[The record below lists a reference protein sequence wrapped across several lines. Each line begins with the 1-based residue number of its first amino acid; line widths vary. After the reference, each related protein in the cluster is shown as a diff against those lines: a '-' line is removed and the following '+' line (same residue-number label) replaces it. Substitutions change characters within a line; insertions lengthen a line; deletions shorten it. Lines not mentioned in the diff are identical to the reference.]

1 MESEHLL
8 ILDDNATTDPK
19 YGGNPTER
27 NIESLLDAGVIL
39 VDKPRGPTSHQLTAW
54 AREMLGIQRLGHG
67 GTLDPFA
74 TGLLTM
80 LCGKATR
87 LTEMVLTG
95 DKRYLA
101 LLRFGRE
108 VREEELAETLDSL
121 TGEIYN
127 VPPLES
133 AVKVRVRTRLIH
145 EMPLIETEQENRL
158 AALTITCNAG
168 TYIRTLA
175 RDIGLLLDTTCELL
189 ELHRDKTGSFDQS
202 HACSMQQLTDA
213 VFLWREHE
221 DDRALRRLIAPV
233 ESILSHLPRIVVKDG
248 AAAAISHGAALA
260 RPGVVSLDEG
270 IERGDLVVL
279 ESLKGEAVALAETNS
294 ATSKIASMEHG
305 EVARPKVVLMQ
316 AGIYPQT
323 WSRD

>member
-1 MESEHLL
+1 ML
-8 ILDDNATTDPK
+8 ILDESATTDAKFGCDP
-19 YGGNPTER
+19 YER
-27 NIESLLDAGVIL
+27 NLQSLLDAGVIL

-95 DKRYLA
+95 DKKYIAIVKLGCQINA
-101 LLRFGRE
+101 TELEKLLR
-108 VREEELAETLDSL
+108 SL

-133 AVKVRVRTRLIH
+133 AVKVRVRTRIIH
-145 EMPLIETEQENRL
+145 EMNIIDSDLESNIF
-158 AALTITCNAG
+158 TISISCSAG

-175 RDIGLLLDTTCELL
+175 RDIGLMLDTSCELT
-189 ELHRDKTGSFDQS
+189 ELHRDQTGSFNQTN
-202 HACSMQQLTDA
+202 ACTMQQLTDA
-213 VFLWREHE
+213 VFLWKEHD

-233 ESILSHLPRIVVKDG
+233 ESILGHFPRIVVKDG
-248 AAAAISHGAALA
+248 AVAAISHGAALA
-260 RPGVVSLDEG
+260 RPGVVSIDDG

-279 ESLKGEAVALAETNS
+279 ESLKGEAVAIAETNS
-294 ATSKIASMEHG
+294 GAKKIQSMEHG

-316 AGIYPQT
+316 TGIYPQT
-323 WSRD
+323 WQKE

>member
-1 MESEHLL
+1 ML
-8 ILDDNATTDPK
+8 ILDESATTDVKFGCDP
-19 YGGNPTER
+19 YER
-27 NIESLLDAGVIL
+27 NLESLLDAGVIL

-95 DKRYLA
+95 DKKYIAIVKLGRQINPTELEK
-101 LLRFGRE
+101 LLN
-108 VREEELAETLDSL
+108 SL

-133 AVKVRVRTRLIH
+133 AVKVRVRTRIIHQMNIIDSDLESNIFSILIS
-145 EMPLIETEQENRL
+145 
-158 AALTITCNAG
+158 CNAG

-175 RDIGLLLDTTCELL
+175 RDIGLILDTSCELT
-189 ELHRDKTGSFDQS
+189 ELHRDQTGSFNQTN
-202 HACSMQQLTDA
+202 ACTMQHLTDA
-213 VFLWREHE
+213 VFLWKEHY
-221 DDRALRRLIAPV
+221 DDKALRRLIAPV
-233 ESILSHLPRIVVKDG
+233 ESILGHFPRIIVKDG

-260 RPGVVSLDEG
+260 RPGIVGIDDE

-279 ESLKGEAVALAETNS
+279 ESLKGEAVAIAETNS
-294 ATSKIASMEHG
+294 GAKKIQSMKHG

-316 AGIYPQT
+316 PGIYPQT
-323 WSRD
+323 WQKE

>member
-1 MESEHLL
+1 ML
-8 ILDDNATTDPK
+8 ILDENATTDPK
-19 YGGNPTER
+19 YGGNPADRT
-27 NIESLLDAGVIL
+27 IESLLDAGVIL

-101 LLRFGRE
+101 LLRFGRD
-108 VREEELAETLDSL
+108 VTEEELSNITDSL

-133 AVKVRVRTRLIH
+133 AVKVRVRTRIIH
-145 EMPLIETEQENRL
+145 DFSLIESEDENRL

-175 RDIGLLLDTTCELL
+175 RDIGLLLDTNCELL
-189 ELHRDKTGSFDQS
+189 ELHRDQTGSFDQS
-202 HACSMQQLTDA
+202 HACTMQQLTDA
-213 VFLWREHE
+213 IFLWREHE
-221 DDRALRRLIAPV
+221 DDRAMRRLIAPV
-233 ESILSHLPRIVVKDG
+233 EAILGHLPRIVVKDG
-248 AAAAISHGAALA
+248 AVAAISHGAALA

-294 ATSKIASMEHG
+294 AASKIASMEHG

>member
-1 MESEHLL
+1 MESEQML
-8 ILDDNATTDPK
+8 ILDEKATTDPK
-19 YGGNPTER
+19 YGGDPAER
-27 NIESLLDAGVIL
+27 SIESLLDAGVIL

-87 LTEMVLTG
+87 LTELVLTG

-101 LLRFGRE
+101 LIRFGRE
-108 VREEELAETLDSL
+108 VSQEELSETLENL

-133 AVKVRVRTRLIH
+133 AVKVQVRTRNIR
-145 EMPLIETEQENRL
+145 EMPVIETDDENRL

-175 RDIGLLLDTTCELL
+175 RDIGLMLDTTCELL
-189 ELHRDKTGSFDQS
+189 ELHRDKTGSFTQS
-202 HACSMQQLTDA
+202 NACTMHQLTDA
-213 VFLWREHE
+213 IFLWREH
-221 DDRALRRLIAPV
+221 DDDLALRRLIAPV
-233 ESILSHLPRIVVKDG
+233 EAILSHLPRIVVKVG
-248 AAAAISHGAALA
+248 AVAAISHGAALA

-270 IERGDLVVL
+270 IERGELVVL

-294 ATSKIASMEHG
+294 ATSKIASMQHG

-323 WSRD
+323 WSKD

>member
-108 VREEELAETLDSL
+108 VSEEELAETLDSL

>member
-1 MESEHLL
+1 MI
-8 ILDDNATTDPK
+8 ILDEKATTDSKNGCKPS
-19 YGGNPTER
+19 ER
-27 NIESLLDAGVIL
+27 TLEQLLDAGVIL
-39 VDKPRGPTSHQLTAW
+39 VDKPRGPSSHQLTAW

-80 LCGKATR
+80 LCGKSTR

-95 DKRYLA
+95 DKRYIA
-101 LLRFGRE
+101 VLRFARE
-108 VREEELAETLDSL
+108 VTQEELANLLESL
-121 TGEIYN
+121 QGEIYN

-133 AVKVRVRTRLIH
+133 AVKVRVRTRILHDIRIIDADD
-145 EMPLIETEQENRL
+145 ESRTT
-158 AALTITCNAG
+158 AVTITCNAG

-175 RDIGLLLDTTCELL
+175 RDFGLMLDTGCELL
-189 ELHRDKTGSFDQS
+189 ELHRDQTGSFDQS
-202 HACSMQQLTDA
+202 NACTMQQLTDA

-221 DDRALRRLIAPV
+221 DDRALRQLIAPV
-233 ESILSHLPRIVVKDG
+233 EAILGHLPRIVVKDG

-260 RPGVVSLDEG
+260 RPGVVSLSEG

-294 ATSKIASMEHG
+294 AASKIASMQHG

-316 AGIYPQT
+316 VGVYPQT
-323 WSRD
+323 WSKE

>member
-1 MESEHLL
+1 ML
-8 ILDDNATTDPK
+8 ILDENATSDPK
-19 YGGNPTER
+19 YGGNPADRT
-27 NIESLLDAGVIL
+27 IESLLDAGVIL

-108 VREEELAETLDSL
+108 VSEEELTDTLDSL

-145 EMPLIETEQENRL
+145 EMPLLETEEENRL

-175 RDIGLLLDTTCELL
+175 RDIGLLLDTNCELL

-260 RPGVVSLDEG
+260 RPGVVSLDEQF
-270 IERGDLVVL
+270 ERGDLVVL

-294 ATSKIASMEHG
+294 ASSKIASMEHG

>member
-1 MESEHLL
+1 ML
-8 ILDDNATTDPK
+8 ILDESASTDAK
-19 YGGNPTER
+19 YGGDPADR
-27 NIESLLDAGVIL
+27 SIESLLDAGVIL

-80 LCGKATR
+80 MCGKATR

-101 LLRFGRE
+101 LLRFGRD
-108 VREEELAETLDSL
+108 VSEEELNEVLENL

-133 AVKVRVRTRLIH
+133 AVKVRVRTREIR
-145 EMPLIETEQENRL
+145 EMPLLETESESRL
-158 AALTITCNAG
+158 AAITITCNAG

-175 RDIGLLLDTTCELL
+175 RDIGLILDTTCELL
-189 ELHRDKTGSFDQS
+189 ELHRDQTGSFDQS
-202 HACSMQQLTDA
+202 HACTMQQLTDA
-213 VFLWREHE
+213 IFLWREHE

-233 ESILSHLPRIVVKDG
+233 EAILTHLPRIVVKDG
-248 AAAAISHGAALA
+248 AVAAISHGAALA

-270 IERGDLVVL
+270 IERGELVVL

-294 ATSKIASMEHG
+294 AASKIASMEHG

-323 WSRD
+323 WSKD

>member
-1 MESEHLL
+1 ML
-8 ILDDNATTDPK
+8 ILDDSAKTDSK
-19 YGGNPTER
+19 FGCNPYER
-27 NIESLLDAGVIL
+27 SLESLLDAGVIL

-54 AREMLGIQRLGHG
+54 AREMLEIQRLGHG

-95 DKRYLA
+95 DKKYVA
-101 LLRFGRE
+101 LLRFGR
-108 VREEELAETLDSL
+108 VVDSAELGDLLSSL
-121 TGEIYN
+121 NGEIYN

-133 AVKVRVRTRLIH
+133 AVKIRVRTRIIH
-145 EMPLIETEQENRL
+145 EMKILDQDADSNL
-158 AALTITCNAG
+158 VVLTITCNAG

-175 RDIGLLLDTTCELL
+175 RDIGLLLDTTCELT
-189 ELHRDKTGSFDQS
+189 ELHRNQTGAFGQS
-202 HACSMQQLTDA
+202 NACTMQQLTDA
-213 VFLWREHE
+213 VFLWKEHD

-233 ESILSHLPRIVVKDG
+233 ESILGDFPRIVVKDG

-260 RPGVVSLDEG
+260 RPGVVSIDEG

-279 ESLKGEAVALAETNS
+279 ETLKGEAAALAETNS
-294 ATSKIASMEHG
+294 GVSKIQSMEHG
-305 EVARPKVVLMQ
+305 EVARPRVVLMQ
-316 AGIYPQT
+316 TGIYPQT
-323 WSRD
+323 WQKD